1 MVKGTLHGYATS
13 YKTQEVL
20 IAAKYSGAQIDLQ
33 KPDESGAVPSLKTSD
48 GKSLHGSSPILSY
61 VAGKETKEVA
71 EWIRL
76 SEENF
81 APAVGSWV
89 YPTLSFMPYNKTTVD
104 QARDEVLHLLKL
116 LDGYLLTRTYLVG
129 EKITTADVAVSCS
142 LLLAYRHVLE
152 PSVRSPFVNVNRW
165 FDTLV
170 HQAHFKTVLGEVN
183 LCEKAAQPQA
193 AAKKDKKKEE
203 KAAETAK
210 PKEEPKPKEQK
221 KEKPKEEVE
230 EMDETEAALAA
241 EPPSKDPF
249 DAFPKGTFNMDE
261 FKRTYS
267 NNDTTT
273 VALPYFWD
281 KFDKENYSIWL
292 CEYKYPQELSMVF
305 MSCNLITG
313 MFQRIEKMRK
323 CAFGSMILF
332 GTDNNSQIKGLWVWR
347 SQELA
352 FTLTPDWQTDY
363 GSYEWTK
370 LDPDSPDTK
379 KKVAEYFS
387 WEGDFDGLKFN
398 QGKIFK

>member
-20 IAAKYSGAQIDLQ
+20 IAAKYAGAQINLE
-33 KPDESGAVPSLKTSD
+33 KPNESGAVPTLKTGD
-48 GKSLHGSSPILSY
+48 GKSLNGSSNILSH
-61 VAGKETKEVA
+61 VAGKDNKEVLD
-71 EWIRL
+71 WIHL
-76 SEENF
+76 SEQNF

-89 YPTLSFMPYNKTTVD
+89 YPTLSFMPYNKATVD

-129 EKITTADVAVSCS
+129 EKITAADVAVSCS
-142 LLLAYRHVLE
+142 LLLAYQHVLE

-165 FDTLV
+165 FNTLV
-170 HQAHFKTVLGEVN
+170 HQAHFKAVLGEVN
-183 LCEKAAQPQA
+183 LCEKAAQPQT

-203 KAAETAK
+203 KVTENAK
-210 PKEEPKPKEQK
+210 PKEEPKEQK
-221 KEKPKEEVE
+221 KKEEKPKEEVE

-267 NNDTTT
+267 NNDTVT

-347 SQELA
+347 SHELA

-363 GSYEWTK
+363 GSYEWKK
-370 LDPDSPDTK
+370 LDPDSADTK

>member
-1 MVKGTLHGYATS
+1 MVKGTLHGYAAS

-20 IAAKYSGAQIDLQ
+20 IAAKYAGAQINLE
-33 KPDESGAVPSLKTSD
+33 KPNESGAVPTLKTGD
-48 GKSLHGSSPILSY
+48 GKSLNGSSNILSH
-61 VAGKETKEVA
+61 VSGKDSKEVLD
-71 EWIRL
+71 WIHL
-76 SEENF
+76 SEQNF

-89 YPTLSFMPYNKTTVD
+89 YPTLSLMPYNKATVD

-129 EKITTADVAVSCS
+129 EKITAADVAVSCS
-142 LLLAYRHVLE
+142 LLLAYQHVLE

-165 FDTLV
+165 FNTLV
-170 HQAHFKTVLGEVN
+170 HQAHFKAVLGEVN
-183 LCEKAAQPQA
+183 LCDKAAQPQA
-193 AAKKDKKKEE
+193 AAKKDKKKDE
-203 KAAETAK
+203 KVTENAK
-210 PKEEPKPKEQK
+210 PKEEPKEQK
-221 KEKPKEEVE
+221 KKEEKPKEEVE

-267 NNDTTT
+267 NNDTVT

-347 SQELA
+347 SHELA

-370 LDPDSPDTK
+370 LDPDSADTK